1 MDWNALFN
9 TSTVATALRIALI
22 LLLSLFAGWLLR
34 RAARLI
40 ERRLEQRERDAE
52 RIARLK
58 TLVSMSRSAVH
69 VVVLIIAA
77 LMVLQALAIDIAP
90 LLASLGV
97 ASLALS
103 LGAQAVIRDVIGGV
117 LILIEDQYRVGDVI
131 RLGEASGTVERI
143 TLRTTH
149 LRDLEGRLHVVP
161 NGDVRTVANL
171 TAGWSRAV
179 VDLSLSYNA
188 DMSRVLPALE
198 AAAARVAAD
207 EAVKDDLLEAPQVQ
221 GWVGLR
227 DWSVQVR
234 LLARTLPGKQWGVMM
249 AMRRYAVE
257 ALQAEGIEVGL
268 PAWPPASEPGGRPG
282 P

>member
-1 MDWNALFN
+1 MDWNTLL
-9 TSTVATALRIALI
+9 STPATAAALRIALI
-22 LLLSLFAGWLLR
+22 LLLSLLAGWLLR
-34 RAARLI
+34 RTARLV

-58 TLVSMSRSAVH
+58 TLVSMGRSAVY

-77 LMVLQALAIDIAP
+77 LMVLQALAIDVAP

-117 LILIEDQYRVGDVI
+117 LILIEDQFRVGDVI
-131 RLGEASGTVERI
+131 RIGEASGTVERI
-143 TLRTTH
+143 TLRTTC
-149 LRDLEGRLHVVP
+149 LRDLEGRLHLVP

-179 VDLSLSYNA
+179 VELSLRYSA
-188 DMSRVLPALE
+188 DMNRVMPALE
-198 AAAARVAAD
+198 AAAARLAAD
-207 EAVKDDLLEAPQVQ
+207 ETVKGDLLEAPQVQ
-221 GWVGLR
+221 GWVGLK

-234 LLARTLPGKQWGVMM
+234 LLARTAPGKQWGVMM

-257 ALQAEGIEVGL
+257 ALQAEGLEIG
-268 PAWPPASEPGGRPG
+268 PTAWPPLFESGGRPG

>member
-1 MDWNALFN
+1 MDWNALLN
-9 TSTVATALRIALI
+9 TPTAATALRIALI
-22 LLLSLFAGWLLR
+22 LLLSLLAGWLLR

-40 ERRLEQRERDAE
+40 ERRLEQREHDAE

-58 TLVSMSRSAVH
+58 TLVSMGRSAVY

-149 LRDLEGRLHVVP
+149 LRDLEGRLHLVP

-179 VDLSLSYNA
+179 VELSLRYGA
-188 DMSRVLPALE
+188 DMSRVMPALE

-207 EAVKDDLLEAPQVQ
+207 ETVKDNLLEAPEVQ
-221 GWVGLR
+221 GWVGLK

-257 ALQAEGIEVGL
+257 ALQAEGLEVGL
-268 PAWPPASEPGGRPG
+268 TAWPPVFESGGRPG

>member
-1 MDWNALFN
+1 MDWNNLL
-9 TSTVATALRIALI
+9 STPAAATALRIALI
-22 LLLSLFAGWLLR
+22 LLLSLLAGWLLR
-34 RAARLI
+34 RTARLV

-58 TLVSMSRSAVH
+58 TLVSMGRSAVY

-77 LMVLQALAIDIAP
+77 LMVLQALAIDVAP

-117 LILIEDQYRVGDVI
+117 LILIEDQFRVGDVI
-131 RLGEASGTVERI
+131 RIGEASGTVERI
-143 TLRTTH
+143 TLRTTC
-149 LRDLEGRLHVVP
+149 LRDLEGRLHLVP

-179 VDLSLSYNA
+179 VELSLRYSA
-188 DMSRVLPALE
+188 DMNRVMPALE
-198 AAAARVAAD
+198 AAAARLAAD
-207 EAVKDDLLEAPQVQ
+207 ETVKDDLLEAPQVQ
-221 GWVGLR
+221 GWVGLK

-234 LLARTLPGKQWGVMM
+234 LLARTAPGKQWGVMM

-257 ALQAEGIEVGL
+257 ALQAEGLEVG
-268 PAWPPASEPGGRPG
+268 PTAWPPLFGSGGMPG

>member
-1 MDWNALFN
+1 MDWNALLN
-9 TSTVATALRIALI
+9 TPAVATALRIAFI
-22 LLLSLFAGWLLR
+22 LLLSLLAGWLLR

-58 TLVSMSRSAVH
+58 TLVSMGRSAVY
-69 VVVLIIAA
+69 VVVLIIAL

-131 RLGEASGTVERI
+131 RIGEASGAVERI

-149 LRDLEGRLHVVP
+149 LRDLEGRLHLVP

-179 VDLSLSYNA
+179 VDLSLRYNA
-188 DMSRVLPALE
+188 DMSRVMPALE

-207 EAVKDDLLEAPQVQ
+207 ETVKDDLLEAPQVQ

-234 LLARTLPGKQWGVMM
+234 LLARTAPGKQWGVMM

-257 ALQAEGIEVGL
+257 ALQAEGLEVGL
-268 PAWPPASEPGGRPG
+268 PVWQQVSESGGRPG

>member
-1 MDWNALFN
+1 MDWNTLLTTPA
-9 TSTVATALRIALI
+9 VATALRIALI
-22 LLLSLFAGWLLR
+22 LLLSLLAGWLLR

-58 TLVSMSRSAVH
+58 TLVSMGRSAVY

-149 LRDLEGRLHVVP
+149 LRDLEGRLHMVP

-179 VDLSLSYNA
+179 VELSLRYGA
-188 DMSRVLPALE
+188 DMSRVMPALE

-207 EAVKDDLLEAPQVQ
+207 ETVKDDLLEAPQVQ

-234 LLARTLPGKQWGVMM
+234 LLARTAPGKQWGVMM

-257 ALQAEGIEVGL
+257 ALQAEGLEVGL
-268 PAWPPASEPGGRPG
+268 PAWSPRFESGGRPG